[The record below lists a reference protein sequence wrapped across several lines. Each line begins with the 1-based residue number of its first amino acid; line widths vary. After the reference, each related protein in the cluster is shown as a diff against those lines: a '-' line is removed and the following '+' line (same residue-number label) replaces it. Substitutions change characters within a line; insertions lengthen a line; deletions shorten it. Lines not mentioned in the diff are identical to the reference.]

1 MELRPYQ
8 KDLVNKIRQAIC
20 EGCHRVCAV
29 LGCGGG
35 KSVIIATIAK
45 AATDKGNRVLFLVHR
60 KELVNQ
66 IKRTMDRQ
74 GVDPFLCS
82 VSMVQT
88 VSRMKTLARTT
99 PPSLIIV
106 DEAHHALAAGYLR
119 IFDYFPQATVVGF
132 TATPQRMG
140 TGGLGKVFQQ
150 LVESV
155 STKWLIQNHYLAPYH
170 LYSVPLT
177 DVKGIRT
184 SHGDYDQKEIAKL
197 MDKGTIFGGTVASW
211 LQQAKGK
218 KTIVYCASIKTSRAT
233 AEAFQAHGIPAA
245 HLDGETPKA
254 ERDRIVQEFRE
265 GKILVLCNADL
276 FGEGFDVPDCEAVQ
290 LLRPTKSLTL
300 FIQQAM
306 RPMRINPA
314 DPSKE
319 AIILDHVGNYTRHG
333 FPDDDHDWS
342 LAEKKKKKKAET
354 TTRQCPICYHVF
366 IPEPGPGQIKCP
378 FCGHLFEEKRAPR
391 AEQEELD
398 GVTLEEI
405 KESPYSDY
413 RKATTWQQLEFFRKG
428 KHYKLG
434 WSLHKAL
441 ELHIPIPSKYQYA
454 ASKMG
459 IHTGNWFNN
468 ARGRQVNEQRN

>member
-74 GVDPFLCS
+74 GVNPFLCS

-150 LVESV
+150 LAESV

-184 SHGDYDQKEIAKL
+184 SHGDYDQKEIVKL

-233 AEAFQAHGIPAA
+233 AEAFQSHGIPAA

-265 GKILVLCNADL
+265 GKILVLCNVDL

-290 LLRPTKSLTL
+290 LLRPTKSLIL

-314 DPSKE
+314 DPNKE

-366 IPEPGPGQIKCP
+366 IPAPGLGQIKCP
-378 FCGHLFEEKRAPR
+378 FCGHLFEDERAPR

-468 ARGRQVNEQRN
+468 ARGRQQG

>member
-74 GVDPFLCS
+74 GVNPFLCS

-150 LVESV
+150 LAESV

-197 MDKGTIFGGTVASW
+197 MDKGTIFGDTVASW

-233 AEAFQAHGIPAA
+233 AEAFQSHGIPAA

-265 GKILVLCNADL
+265 GKILVLCNVDL

-314 DPSKE
+314 DPNKE

-366 IPEPGPGQIKCP
+366 IPAPGLGQIKCP
-378 FCGHLFEEKRAPR
+378 FCGHLFEDERAPR

-468 ARGRQVNEQRN
+468 ARGRQQG

>member
-74 GVDPFLCS
+74 GVNPFLCS

-150 LVESV
+150 LAESV

-233 AEAFQAHGIPAA
+233 AEAFQSHGIPAA

-265 GKILVLCNADL
+265 GKILVLCNVDL

-314 DPSKE
+314 DPNKE

-366 IPEPGPGQIKCP
+366 IPAPGLGQIKCP
-378 FCGHLFEEKRAPR
+378 FCGHLFEDERAPR

-459 IHTGNWFNN
+459 IHPGNWFNN
-468 ARGRQVNEQRN
+468 ARGRQQG

>member
-8 KDLVNKIRQAIC
+8 QELVNKIRQAIC
-20 EGCHRVCAV
+20 SGCTRVCAV

-45 AATDKGNRVLFLVHR
+45 AATDRGNRVLFLVHR

-74 GVDPFLCS
+74 GVNPKLCS

-88 VSRMKTLARTT
+88 VSRRKTLAKMI
-99 PPSLIIV
+99 PPALIIV
-106 DEAHHALAAGYLR
+106 DEAHHSLAAGYLR

-140 TGGLGKVFQQ
+140 IGGLGKVFQQ

-155 STKWLIQNHYLAPYH
+155 STKWLIQHHYLAPYH

-177 DVKGIRT
+177 SVTGIHTKR
-184 SHGDYDQKEIAKL
+184 GDYDQQEIARL
-197 MDKGTIFGGTVASW
+197 MNKGTIFGGTVQSW

-218 KTIVYCASIKTSRAT
+218 KTIVYCASIKTSQTT
-233 AEAFQAHGIPAA
+233 AKAFQDQGIPAA
-245 HLDGETPKA
+245 HLDGGTPKA
-254 ERDRIVQEFRE
+254 ERERIVQAFRD
-265 GKILVLCNADL
+265 GRILVLCNVDL

-306 RPMRINPA
+306 RPMRINPH
-314 DPSKE
+314 DPGKE

-333 FPDDDHDWS
+333 FLDDDHEWT
-342 LAEKKKKKKAET
+342 LETKKKKKKSET
-354 TTRQCPICYHVF
+354 TTRQCPVCYHVF
-366 IPEPGPGQIKCP
+366 IPQPKAAQIKCP
-378 FCGHLFEEKRAPR
+378 YCGHLFEEERAPR

-398 GVTLEEI
+398 GVTLKEV

-413 RKATTWQQLEFFRKG
+413 RKATTWEQLEFFRKG

-459 IHTGNWFNN
+459 IHTENWFNN
-468 ARGRQVNEQRN
+468 ARGRQVNE

>member
-74 GVDPFLCS
+74 GVNPFLCS

-150 LVESV
+150 LAESV

-233 AEAFQAHGIPAA
+233 AEAFQSHGIPAA

-265 GKILVLCNADL
+265 GKILVLCNVDL

-314 DPSKE
+314 DPNKE

-366 IPEPGPGQIKCP
+366 IPAPGLGQIKCP
-378 FCGHLFEEKRAPR
+378 FCGHLFEDERAPR

-468 ARGRQVNEQRN
+468 ARGRQQG

>member
-8 KDLVNKIRQAIC
+8 QELVDKIRQAIC
-20 EGCHRVCAV
+20 SGYQRVCAV

-35 KSVIIATIAK
+35 KSVIISTIAK
-45 AATDKGNRVLFLVHR
+45 AATDRGNRVLFLVHR
-60 KELVNQ
+60 KELVSQ

-140 TGGLGKVFQQ
+140 DGGLGKVFQQ

-155 STKWLIQNHYLAPYH
+155 STKWLINNHYLAPYH

-177 DVKGIRT
+177 DVTGIHTR
-184 SHGDYDQKEIAKL
+184 HGDYDQSEIAKL
-197 MDKGTIFGGTVASW
+197 MDKGAIFGGTVSSW

-218 KTIVYCASIKTSRAT
+218 KTIVYCASVKTSKAT
-233 AEAFQAHGIPAA
+233 AEAFKQQGIPAA
-245 HLDGETPKA
+245 HLDGSTPKE
-254 ERDRIVQEFRE
+254 ERERVVREFRD
-265 GKILVLCNADL
+265 GKILVLCNVDL

-306 RPMRINPA
+306 RPMRINPN

-342 LAEKKKKKKAET
+342 LEAKKKKHKSET
-354 TTRQCPICYHVF
+354 TTKQCPVCFHVF
-366 IPEPGPGQIKCP
+366 IPPKVREPGALRCP
-378 FCGHLFEEKRAPR
+378 YCGTELEEERAPR
-391 AEQEELD
+391 AEQEQLN
-398 GVTLEEI
+398 GVSLEEI

-413 RKATTWQQLEFFRKG
+413 RKATNWEQLEFFRKG

-441 ELHIPIPSKYQYA
+441 ELHIPIPPKYRYA
-454 ASKMG
+454 ASRMG
-459 IHTGNWFNN
+459 FSVTNWFND
-468 ARGRQVNEQRN
+468 ARGRKYL